1 MGIENPRS
9 FGKVVEQVVGLSA
22 VVFVPDDTSKTAFPR
37 PLMLQPVLGAP
48 LLQWLAEELYRSGV
62 ERFFLVCHDRYKKEA
77 QACLPA
83 GAEVMTA
90 LDSNA
95 ADLLHVFL
103 STAEETEDEITIIT
117 APVVWLPRLP
127 LGGGARP
134 AGVFRARREAL
145 MDALDEEFSFSR
157 FLRDNCSSLSDH
169 DGYYLVD
176 SPAAA
181 LELATL
187 LRRDRALRYLQ
198 EGVLIDDPDRCDIGP
213 AVRLEAGVRLLPGVS
228 LRGNTVIRT
237 GSIIGPDSVIE
248 NSEIGPRCV
257 VNASQI
263 YGAQLASDV
272 TVGPW
277 AHIRPGS
284 TLARGVRLGNFVEV
298 KNASIGENTWAS
310 HLSYIGDAQVGAGC
324 NLGSGTA
331 TVNFDRVDK
340 YRTVIED
347 NAFVGC
353 HAALIAPVTVG
364 EGAYIAAGSVITED
378 VPPAALGIARARQS
392 NKRDWAGRHKLP
404 KE

>member
-1 MGIENPRS
+1 MEP
-9 FGKVVEQVVGLSA
+9 VVGLSA
-22 VVFVPDDTSKTAFPR
+22 VVFVPDDTAKTAFPR

-48 LLQWLAEELYRSGV
+48 LLQWLAEELYQSGV

-103 STAEETEDEITIIT
+103 STADETEEEVTIIT
-117 APVVWLPRLP
+117 APVLWLPRLP
-127 LGGGARP
+127 RAGGARP
-134 AGVFRARREAL
+134 AGVFRAKREAL

-157 FLRDNCSSLSDH
+157 FLRDNCSNLSDH

-187 LRRDRALRYLQ
+187 LRRDRALRYLR

-213 AVRLEAGVRLLPGVS
+213 GVRLESGVRLLPGVA
-228 LRGNTVIRT
+228 LRGSTLIRT
-237 GSIIGPDSVIE
+237 GSVIGPDCVIE
-248 NSEIGPRCV
+248 DSEIGPHCV

-263 YGAQLASDV
+263 YGAQLAADV

-284 TLARGVRLGNFVEV
+284 ILARGVKIGNFVEV

-310 HLSYIGDAQVGAGC
+310 HLSYVGDAQVGAGC

-331 TVNFDRVDK
+331 TVNFDRVNK
-340 YRTVIED
+340 YRTTIED

-353 HAALIAPVTVG
+353 HTALIAPVTIG

-378 VPPAALGIARARQS
+378 VPAGALGIARTRQS
-392 NKRDWAGRHKLP
+392 NKRDWAGRHKLTQ
-404 KE
+404 E